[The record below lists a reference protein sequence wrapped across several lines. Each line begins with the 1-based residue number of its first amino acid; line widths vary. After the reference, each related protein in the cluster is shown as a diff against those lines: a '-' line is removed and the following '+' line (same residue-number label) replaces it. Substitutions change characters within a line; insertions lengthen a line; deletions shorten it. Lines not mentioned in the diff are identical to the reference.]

1 MCPRP
6 SAEWRLIQQGQ
17 VDDLT
22 GMQACNLHNLPENY
36 TLKYC
41 ASAKLLLPLPGTLS
55 SHWRVIDMYHAL
67 TWPQLSY
74 VAEDDGKIV
83 GYILAKM

>member
-1 MCPRP
+1 MFGITI
-6 SAEWRLIQQGQ
+6 AEGKLTQESQ

-41 ASAKLLLPLPGTLS
+41 ALS
-55 SHWRVIDMYHAL
+55 
-67 TWPQLSY
+67 
-74 VAEDDGKIV
+74 
-83 GYILAKM
+83 